1 VGRLQSESFGEG
13 GEGDMTAQFSD
24 PVKYRGKSYS
34 LAGKNGTRLFDP
46 AAHGL
51 KPVGKCSAC
60 WRGFVCTYA
69 VRDRKLLLDALA
81 VCLDAPA
88 PALFGV
94 APKPDEGGAR
104 LFDAVYEGLA
114 HPMAYSGGLLLAAGF
129 IEGLYVHMGFHPAW
143 KYREVHE
150 LVFRDGELVQE
161 ADRSEQIAEFRREL
175 RDRPLEPGR
184 GARRADVKRWIERC
198 FSQEYRW

>member
-1 VGRLQSESFGEG
+1 
-13 GEGDMTAQFSD
+13 MTAQFSD

-34 LAGKNGTRLFDP
+34 VAGRNGGGLFDP

-69 VRDRKLLLDALA
+69 VDGGHLLLDTLA
-81 VCLDAPA
+81 VCLDGPA
-88 PALFGV
+88 PPLFGV
-94 APKPDEGGAR
+94 SPKPDAGGFR
-104 LFDAVYEGLA
+104 IFDAVYEGLA
-114 HPMAYSGGLLLAAGF
+114 YRVPYTGGLLLADDF
-129 IEGLYVHMGFHPAW
+129 IEELYVHMGFHPAW

-150 LVFRDGELVQE
+150 LVFHDGRLVQE
-161 ADRSEQIAEFRREL
+161 ADRSPQMAEFRREL
-175 RDRPLEPGR
+175 GDRPLEPGFE
-184 GARRADVKRWIERC
+184 AKRADIARWIEKC